1 MRKSGDKWRKSS
13 LRSLFASLFQALFH
27 IIMIIVGSVS
37 KEGSDC
43 HGTFLEAFGSI
54 LLILDMLNIGVTCYH
69 EIPEEEEIEIKGPPK
84 EFRCTHC
91 RSALYVG
98 PDTYKTNISGTTFL
112 QATRF
117 KV

>member
-37 KEGSDC
+37 DPYWN

-69 EIPEEEEIEIKGPPK
+69 ERPEEEVPEVKGPPK
-84 EFRCTHC
+84 EFRCAHC
-91 RSALYVG
+91 RSALFVG
-98 PDTYKTNISGTTFL
+98 PDTYKLSNKPGTL
-112 QATRF
+112 IHATRTYGR
-117 KV
+117 